1 MEQLKLDFNGDECV
15 NAVYWLTTKLGY
27 IPSSSEF
34 ETEFHCKITEDYVQF
49 KYIRDY
55 TCFILKWTTH

>member
-27 IPSSSEF
+27 IPKPSDFEAEF
-34 ETEFHCKITEDYVQF
+34 RCKITDNCVQF

-55 TCFILKWTTH
+55 TWFILKWS